1 MKRINYI
8 IASLLLVSA
17 GLITGCSDEESTLSR
32 AVLASTGTLNFEAT
46 GASEKMITVYADADW
61 VTEAPEW
68 VTVTPDSGTGTMDVT
83 ISVTENMR
91 GGAVDNPRNAAV
103 VFKGGTLASRAEVI
117 ISQDGDKYR
126 DCQEYT
132 LAELAALTN
141 ETVVIVPQVTVT
153 AVTTKGF
160 IVSDGTVNIFM
171 QGSSPVS
178 VGNKV
183 SVKGTKLSDTHSLPY
198 VAYDEANVD
207 AAGGTVTYPDATDIT
222 AQVDTYTSASRT
234 YITVSG
240 ILTGNNVTVEGAT
253 YSVAVTDAPESL
265 GMAPLN
271 GHKVKVTGYFA
282 GVAAPVVK
290 LNATTIEDRGI
301 VEVIYFAEDFEWL
314 DPWSVASSAGKT
326 IETSNS
332 SAKAPPI
339 SSAMY
344 EGVSAR
350 DALTNRG
357 YGLEEIPGAA
367 IYLQQNYLKFGK
379 TDYQAGLTLP
389 AIDDLAAGTGVKLTF
404 DWGPMV
410 GGTGKFDPVKVIV
423 YLVDGSNEV
432 DIATFEHNLVD
443 VVDQTKWFP
452 AEVTID
458 GSNIKAGTRIR
469 IKSDGWGDTKATTG
483 ASVYKRW
490 FIDNIKLVRAN

>member
-17 GLITGCSDEESTLSR
+17 SLIMGCSDEESTLSR

-46 GASEKMITVYADADW
+46 GASEKIITVYADADW
-61 VTEAPEW
+61 ITEVPEW

-117 ISQDGDKYR
+117 ISQEGDKYR

-132 LAELAALTN
+132 LAELAALAN

-160 IVSDGTVNIFM
+160 IVSDGTVSIFM

-178 VGNKV
+178 VGNEV

-198 VAYDEANVD
+198 VAYDEATVN
-207 AAGGTVTYPDATDIT
+207 AAGGTVTYPAATDIT
-222 AQVDTYTSASRT
+222 GQVDTYTSASRT

-240 ILTGNNVTVEGAT
+240 ILNGNNVMVEGAT

-290 LNATTIEDRGI
+290 LNATAIEDRGI

-332 SAKAPPI
+332 SAKAPTI

-389 AIDDLAAGTGVKLTF
+389 AIDDLPAGTGVKLTF

-410 GGTGKFDPVKVIV
+410 GGTGKFDPVKVVV